1 MASYNRIK
9 AAQHVPIGTIM
20 PWTGSSGTGDEGI
33 AAGWLI
39 CNGSKKG
46 LYARDYPLL
55 ARVVKN
61 TYGPFPDPN
70 NPSEQI
76 GVNLGIVNDFPYNP
90 PIGHPDHDDTKHVDQ
105 FDLPNLNQIALID
118 IESTRL
124 SNDDLIVVGNYL
136 STNGMEGTQ
145 APTLVRSGIDL
156 IFDIEPSNTLSGRI
170 TGLLMEDP
178 VYFTS
183 VYTVPRKLG
192 IDHTPAHSH
201 RPMSDDSFDQ
211 FYSAFPQASPVLEFV
226 PGRALPDQSNIVS
239 VAPVGQK
246 NNADAPHA
254 FSTPGIARVTWYDG
268 VTENS
273 HIGGET
279 SQIVQINKTK
289 LPDTNVYPGTPA
301 QTRTIPQAHTLV
313 SAYSDDYSGV
323 TDVAVDALTGSFPP
337 PGRYSGQRNYYA
349 SPDIPDVHRGADMGD
364 DYIEDMVYDPA
375 TQSQP
380 INTNG
385 PFAPAVNT
393 GNTFTTTLN
402 HDAERFASAALR
414 SHRHDAME
422 ISMTKGSLG
431 ISTTTLVNNVSTGTT
446 SPVSVDSAMTV
457 TINPNTPS
465 QTMIYMMRAW

>member
-20 PWTGSSGTGDEGI
+20 PWTGGSGVTEEGI
-33 AAGWLI
+33 PSGWLI
-39 CNGSKKG
+39 CNSSKTG

-55 ARVVKN
+55 ARIVKN
-61 TYGPFPDPN
+61 TYGPYPEN
-70 NPSEQI
+70 VGQVI

-90 PIGHPDHDDTKHVDQ
+90 PIGHPDHDDTKHVDV
-105 FDLPNLNQIALID
+105 FDLPNLNQVALVD

-124 SNDDLIVVGNYL
+124 PNDALSVIGQYL
-136 STNGMEGTQ
+136 STNGTTGTQ
-145 APTLVRSGIDL
+145 APTLVKSGIDL
-156 IFDIEPSNTLSGRI
+156 IFDIEPSNNLSGRI

-178 VYFTS
+178 VYFTTI
-183 VYTVPRKLG
+183 YTLPRKLG
-192 IDHTPAHSH
+192 IDHTPAHTH

-226 PGRALPDQSNIVS
+226 PGRALPNSSNITA

-246 NNADAPHA
+246 SNSDPAHS
-254 FSTPGIARVTWYDG
+254 FKTPGTARVTWYDQQTG
-268 VTENS
+268 NT
-273 HIGGET
+273 HPGGDNNVV
-279 SQIVQINKTK
+279 IPIDKTK
-289 LPDTNVYPGTPA
+289 LPDINVYPGTPA
-301 QTRTIPQAHTLV
+301 QTRTIPQSHTLV
-313 SAYSDDYSGV
+313 SAYTDDYSGV
-323 TDVAVDALTGSFPP
+323 ADVATDAVVGSFPP
-337 PGRYSGQRNYYA
+337 PGRYSGRRNYYA
-349 SPDIPDVHRGADMGD
+349 SPDIPAVHRGADMGS

-375 TQSQP
+375 ATPQP
-380 INTNG
+380 INNNG

-393 GNTFTTTLN
+393 GTTYTTTLN
-402 HDAERFASAALR
+402 HEAERFADGALR

-422 ISMTKGSLG
+422 VSMTQGSLG

>member
-20 PWTGSSGTGDEGI
+20 PWTGSSGVGEDGI
-33 AAGWLI
+33 APGWLI

-61 TYGPFPDPN
+61 TYGPYPTSA
-70 NPSEQI
+70 SEQI

-105 FDLPNLNQIALID
+105 FDLPNLNQIALVD

-124 SNDDLIVVGNYL
+124 SNADLIVVGQYL

-145 APTLVRSGIDL
+145 APTLVRSGVDL
-156 IFDIEPSNTLSGRI
+156 IFDIEPSNNLSGRI

-201 RPMSDDSFDQ
+201 RPMSDDEFDQ

-226 PGRALPDQSNIVS
+226 PGRALPDAAQVVS

-246 NNADAPHA
+246 NNADAPHSFA
-254 FSTPGIARVTWYDG
+254 TPGVARVTWYDG

-279 SQIVQINKTK
+279 SQVIQVNKTK

-301 QTRTIPQAHTLV
+301 QTRTISQAHTLV
-313 SAYSDDYSGV
+313 SAYTDDYSGV
-323 TDVAVDALTGSFPP
+323 ADVAVDALVGSFPP
-337 PGRYSGQRNYYA
+337 PGRYSGKRNYYA
-349 SPDIPDVHRGADMGD
+349 SPDIPEVHRGSGMGTE
-364 DYIEDMVYDPA
+364 YIDDMVYDPSTTA
-375 TQSQP
+375 QP

-393 GNTFTTTLN
+393 GNTYTTTLN
-402 HDAERFASAALR
+402 HDAERFADAALR